1 MTSITSQTSS
11 TSHIELDRAAFEN
24 NLKFLRSYIQKETR
38 ISSVVKGNAYGHG
51 IDDFVPMAESMG
63 IDHFSVYSADE
74 AKEVFDAIKDEKTE
88 LMIMGYISNE
98 DLVWAISNDISFF
111 VFEFDRVRA
120 AVEVAE
126 KLNIK
131 AKIHIE
137 LETGMNRTGF
147 DQEEVNRLIPI
158 LKEHENNL
166 IIEGLC
172 THYAGAESIANYLR
186 VQEQKEIF
194 NQMAELLVNN
204 GIEPKTRHTCCSAAS
219 IRLPEMHE
227 DMVRIG
233 ILQYGFWP
241 SREIFIEYLKGKVD
255 KTEPLRRLITW
266 KSSIMSVKHV
276 EMGEFV
282 GYGTTYLAQRDM
294 KIATVPIGYSHGFS
308 RSLSNTGRV
317 LISGYRVPVI
327 GMVNMNNLA
336 IDVSEIEDVK
346 KGDEVTLIGRSGEVE
361 ISVASFGELSD
372 QLNYELLTRLP
383 TKIPRIIK

>member
-1 MTSITSQTSS
+1 MDS
-11 TSHIELDRAAFEN
+11 TSYIELSKEAYEN
-24 NLKFLRSYIQKETR
+24 NLQFLRSLVKNGTR

-51 IDDFVPMAESMG
+51 IGDFVPMAEEMG
-63 IDHFSVYSADE
+63 IDHFSVHSADE
-74 AKEVFDAIKDEKTE
+74 AKEVLSAFKKDSTE
-88 LMIMGYISNE
+88 LMIMGFISNN
-98 DLVWAISNDISFF
+98 DLEWAISNNVSFF
-111 VFEFDRVRA
+111 VFEFDRVKA
-120 AVEVAE
+120 AAE
-126 KLNIK
+126 TAKRLKKK
-131 AKIHIE
+131 ARIHIE

-147 DQEEVNRLIPI
+147 DHEEVNRLIPV
-158 LKEHENNL
+158 LKENENYL

-186 VQEQKEIF
+186 VQDQKRNFI
-194 NQMAELLVNN
+194 QMAQLLADN
-204 GIEPKTRHTCCSAAS
+204 GIEPKIRHTCCSAAS

-241 SREIFIEYLKGKVD
+241 SREIFIEYLKGKKD
-255 KTEPLRRLITW
+255 KVEPLRRLITW
-266 KSSIMSVKHV
+266 KSSVMSVKHI

-294 KIATVPIGYSHGFS
+294 KIAIVPIGYSHGFS

-317 LISGYRVPVI
+317 LVNGFRVPVI
-327 GMVNMNNLA
+327 GMVNMNNMA
-336 IDVSEIEDVK
+336 IDVSELDEVR
-346 KGDEVTLIGRSGEVE
+346 KGDEVTLIGKSGDVE

-383 TKIPRIIK
+383 TKIPRIIKD

>member
-1 MTSITSQTSS
+1 MDS
-11 TSHIELDRAAFEN
+11 TSYIELSRAAYEN
-24 NLKFLRSYIQKETR
+24 NLQFLRSLIKDGTR

-51 IDDFVPMAESMG
+51 IDDFVPMAESLG

-74 AKEVFDAIKDEKTE
+74 AAEVLSAIKKEGTE
-88 LMIMGYISNE
+88 LMIMGHISNK
-98 DLVWAISNDISFF
+98 DLKWAISNGVSFF
-111 VFEFDRVRA
+111 VFEFDRMKA
-120 AVEVAE
+120 AAE
-126 KLNIK
+126 TARLLNKK
-131 AKIHIE
+131 ARIHIE

-147 DQEEVNRLIPI
+147 DQEEINRLIPI
-158 LKEHENNL
+158 LKEYESNL

-186 VQEQKEIF
+186 VQDQKKNF
-194 NQMAELLVNN
+194 NQMAQLLVNN

-241 SREIFIEYLKGKVD
+241 SREIFIEYLKGK
-255 KTEPLRRLITW
+255 KNKEEPLRRLITW
-266 KSSIMSVKHV
+266 KSSIMSVKHI

-317 LISGYRVPVI
+317 LVNGFRVPVI

-336 IDVSEIEDVK
+336 IDVSELEAVT
-346 KGDEVTLIGRSGEVE
+346 KGDEVTLIGKNGDVE

-383 TKIPRIIK
+383 TKIPRIIKD

>member
-1 MTSITSQTSS
+1 MSS
-11 TSHIELDRAAFEN
+11 PSYIELSREAYEH
-24 NLKFLRSYIQKETR
+24 NLRFLRGLIKKGTR
-38 ISSVVKGNAYGHG
+38 FSSVVKGNAYGHG
-51 IDDFVPMAESMG
+51 IDAFVPMAESLG
-63 IDHFSVYSADE
+63 VDHFSVYSADE
-74 AKEVFDAIKDEKTE
+74 AREVFQAIKSERTE

-98 DLVWAISNDISFF
+98 SLEWAITNDISFF
-111 VFEFDRVRA
+111 VFEFDRIKA
-120 AVEVAE
+120 AAE
-126 KLNIK
+126 TAERLKKK

-147 DQEEVNRLIPI
+147 DHEEVSRLIPFI
-158 LKEHENNL
+158 KKYQDHL

-186 VQEQKEIF
+186 VEEQKKNF
-194 NQMAELLVNN
+194 NQMAQLLVDN
-204 GIEPKTRHTCCSAAS
+204 GIEPKMRHTCCSAAS
-219 IRLPEMHE
+219 IRLPDMHE

-241 SREIFIEYLKGKVD
+241 SREIFIEYLKGKED
-255 KTEPLRRLITW
+255 KTEPLRRLIAW
-266 KSSIMSVKHV
+266 KSTIMSVKHV

-294 KIATVPIGYSHGFS
+294 KIAIVPIGYSHGFS

-317 LISGYRVPVI
+317 LIGGFRVSVI

-336 IDVSEIEDVK
+336 IDVSELENVK
-346 KGDEVTLIGRSGEVE
+346 KGDEVTLIGKSGDVE

>member
-1 MTSITSQTSS
+1 MDS
-11 TSHIELDRAAFEN
+11 TSYIELSKEAYEN
-24 NLKFLRSYIQKETR
+24 NLQFLRSLIKEGTR

-51 IDDFVPMAESMG
+51 IADFVPMAEEMG

-74 AKEVFDAIKDEKTE
+74 AEEVFKAIKKDSTE
-88 LMIMGYISNE
+88 LMIMGHIANE
-98 DLVWAISNDISFF
+98 DLKWAISNDISFF

-120 AVEVAE
+120 AAE
-126 KLNIK
+126 SAQILNKK
-131 AKIHIE
+131 ARIHIE

-147 DQEEVNRLIPI
+147 DEEEINRLIPV
-158 LKEHENNL
+158 LMEYENNL
-166 IIEGLC
+166 IIEGIC

-186 VQEQKEIF
+186 VQDQKKKF
-194 NQMAELLVNN
+194 NQLAQLLVDN
-204 GIEPKTRHTCCSAAS
+204 GIKPKTRHSCCSAAS

-233 ILQYGFWP
+233 ILQFGFWP
-241 SREIFIEYLKGKVD
+241 SREIFIEYLKGKKD
-255 KTEPLRRLITW
+255 KIEPLRRLITW
-266 KSSIMSVKHV
+266 KSSIMSVKHI

-317 LISGYRVPVI
+317 LINGFRVPVI

-336 IDVSEIEDVK
+336 VDVSEIDEIR
-346 KGDEVTLIGRSGEVE
+346 KGDEVTLIGKSGDVE

-383 TKIPRIIK
+383 TRIPRIIKG